1 MEVLKNK
8 SDVDLSKCLVY
19 DAHLIKTFRA
29 CEEKFRLFEMEHIV
43 GKQSKAAPAFGIAFH
58 EGVAA
63 YRLSKKVKC
72 GYQEALRKAQE
83 AFLAAYKKHMPPE
96 SLSEVMTDA
105 KRSPANGLRILTGY
119 VNHYEPI
126 GTKWLHIEVPFALH
140 LGTVKIPDL
149 DLDNTWSGWIEKDL
163 IYVGIIDGVGE
174 LQGRID
180 VNDIKTTGMFAN
192 DAWLEGFKMD
202 QGLLGYMVAARE
214 VLGIDTH
221 YASIHGVWI
230 QGEPKDPKRAKP
242 LDDYFMTKE
251 IYWDD
256 EQIAEWQAN
265 TLSTVAK
272 IERAKAEN
280 NFDKDYGQN
289 CGAFGGCPYRPLC
302 SVTPKFRPQMVA
314 MDYERKI
321 WTPLEDERLQPVEG
335 L

>member
-8 SDVDLSKCLVY
+8 ADLDLSKCLVY
-19 DAHLIKTFRA
+19 DAHLIKTFRS
-29 CEEKFRLFEMEHIV
+29 CEEKYRLFDIDHV
-43 GKQSKAAPAFGIAFH
+43 VPKSSKAAPAFGIAFH

-63 YRLSKKVKC
+63 YRLAKKAKAS
-72 GYQEALRKAQE
+72 YQDALKASQE
-83 AFLAAYKKHMPPE
+83 GFLAAYKKHMPPE
-96 SLSEVMTDA
+96 ALSEVMTDA
-105 KRSPANGLRILTGY
+105 KRSPANGLRLLTGY

-126 GTKWLHIEVPFALH
+126 GTQWLYVEVPFALW
-140 LGTVKIPDL
+140 LGQISNPD
-149 DLDNTWSGWIEKDL
+149 GIGVKDL

-174 LQGRID
+174 KQGRID

-221 YASIHGVWI
+221 YASIHGVWV

-242 LDDYFMTKE
+242 LDEYFLTKE

-265 TLSTVAK
+265 TLSTVTK
-272 IERAKAEN
+272 IERAKFEAS
-280 NFDKDYGQN
+280 FDKDYGQN

-302 SVTPKFRPQMVA
+302 SVTPKFRPQMIA

-321 WTPLEDERLQPVEG
+321 WTPLEDERLQPVDG

>member
-8 SDVDLSKCLVY
+8 TDIDLSKCLVY

-29 CEEKFRLFEMEHIV
+29 CEEKFRLFEVEHIV

-58 EGVAA
+58 EGVAS
-63 YRLSKKVKC
+63 YRLNKKA
-72 GYQEALRKAQE
+72 GNSYQVSVAEAQND
-83 AFLAAYKKHMPPE
+83 FLKAYKKHMPPE
-96 SLSEVMTDA
+96 ALSEVMTDA
-105 KRSPANGLRILTGY
+105 KRSPANGLRILSGY
-119 VNHYEPI
+119 MNHYEPI

-221 YASIHGVWI
+221 YASIHGVWV

-265 TLSTVAK
+265 TLSTVTK
-272 IERAKAEN
+272 IERAKAEA

-302 SVTPKFRPQMVA
+302 SVTPKFRPQMVE

-321 WTPLEDERLQPVEG
+321 WTPLEDERLQPVDG